1 MAVPQRARLVELFAD
16 VVEALRYL
24 WIREFAGQAD
34 PEANRDQVLLRPV
47 MKVALDL
54 AALGVARGQEAC
66 TRCEELRARRWSSAV
81 KRPFSMA
88 SSSA

>member
-34 PEANRDQVLLRPV
+34 PEANRDQVLLRP
-47 MKVALDL
+47 
-54 AALGVARGQEAC
+54 
-66 TRCEELRARRWSSAV
+66 S
-81 KRPFSMA
+81 
-88 SSSA
+88 